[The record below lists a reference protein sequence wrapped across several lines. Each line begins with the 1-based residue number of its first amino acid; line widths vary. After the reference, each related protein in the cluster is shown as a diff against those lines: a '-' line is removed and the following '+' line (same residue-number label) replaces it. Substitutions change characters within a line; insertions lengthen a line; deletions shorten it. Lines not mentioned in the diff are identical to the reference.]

1 MLHSV
6 TTNDAGSRKSPAEPT
21 LLLFAFVVIVGY
33 YGFVGFFLSLVLML
47 PWLPL
52 RLNAVFPVQAL
63 KRFLLQPLNKFLLMP
78 IKRFL
83 RSILLPFFGLLQGKS
98 ARDEFSVGENDMW
111 KNWMGRIHHLEK
123 NVTDMVD
130 GSEDRVKAS
139 FHKAVEDSENNVKA
153 SVDSRLATIES
164 SFKVSVDALQA
175 SVDASLQASVD
186 ALETRLDVTLKEII
200 LRLDKM
206 EKK

>member
-1 MLHSV
+1 
-6 TTNDAGSRKSPAEPT
+6 
-21 LLLFAFVVIVGY
+21 
-33 YGFVGFFLSLVLML
+33 
-47 PWLPL
+47 
-52 RLNAVFPVQAL
+52 
-63 KRFLLQPLNKFLLMP
+63 MP

-139 FHKAVEDSENNVKA
+139 FHKAVEDSETSVKA
-153 SVDSRLATIES
+153 SVGALETRLATIES